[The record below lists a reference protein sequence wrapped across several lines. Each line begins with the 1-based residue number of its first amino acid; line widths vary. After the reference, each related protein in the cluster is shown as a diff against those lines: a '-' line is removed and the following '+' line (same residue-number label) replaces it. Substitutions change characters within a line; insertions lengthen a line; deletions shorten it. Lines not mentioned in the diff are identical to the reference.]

1 MKNLKRIFS
10 LKSTSIICVVSIHF
24 GALSIEKGFRLKYT
38 IFFFFFFDG
47 NDGGKL
53 YYTRNMKDNRN
64 A

>member
-38 IFFFFFFDG
+38 IFFFFF
-47 NDGGKL
+47 
-53 YYTRNMKDNRN
+53 
-64 A
+64 